1 MKKDLTEKIVEEYP
15 ISISRACCLMEIY
28 RSYYYY
34 KKKRDDAEV
43 IAAIRSAAVYGEDIY
58 ASAQTGQALEP

>member
-1 MKKDLTEKIVEEYP
+1 
-15 ISISRACCLMEIY
+15 MEIY

-43 IAAIRSAAVYGEDIY
+43 IAAIRSAAIYGEGFQKIY
-58 ASAQTGQALEP
+58 MRLRKQGKT